1 MSKSGL
7 RYAHINWNE
16 VVPVPVVAIDNQT
29 YDLRDPNGLQV
40 MIDNQAAGT
49 SRSQARQTDDEN
61 EDDDE
66 DNFENDETDDDEYE
80 LT

>member
-1 MSKSGL
+1 M
-7 RYAHINWNE
+7 
-16 VVPVPVVAIDNQT
+16 

-49 SRSQARQTDDEN
+49 SRSQARQTDDDN

-66 DNFENDETDDDEYE
+66 DSFEDDETADDEYE